1 VWSVRLLLSD
11 SNAVEIAL
19 AAVNDL
25 GELEP
30 SADDLVVIFDEQVA
44 LAQRR
49 RDDAISAHWKRVS
62 HQPFKALDWIRW
74 RIKWRHVIR
83 QLR

>member
-1 VWSVRLLLSD
+1 MWSVRLLLSD